1 MQILVIQLCQVH
13 AYVSVFN
20 HDLDILISFLNFHRL
35 FHPETTVE
43 VIFFMNI
50 FSYALRYQVG
60 QWSSADYDLAI
71 YHVRERKLEL
81 NLICVMQFEVMTNIR
96 LGCQISIKF
105 SGKKDICWLELLA

>member
-20 HDLDILISFLNFHRL
+20 HDLDILISFLNFHML

-60 QWSSADYDLAI
+60 QWSSTDYDLAI

-81 NLICVMQFEVMTNIR
+81 NLICVS
-96 LGCQISIKF
+96 LKS
-105 SGKKDICWLELLA
+105 

>member
-1 MQILVIQLCQVH
+1 MQILVQILVIQLCQVH

-50 FSYALRYQVG
+50 FSYALRYHAGRTVVVCR
-60 QWSSADYDLAI
+60 L
-71 YHVRERKLEL
+71 RPR
-81 NLICVMQFEVMTNIR
+81 NIP
-96 LGCQISIKF
+96 CS
-105 SGKKDICWLELLA
+105 

>member
-43 VIFFMNI
+43 VIFFMNMKI
-50 FSYALRYQVG
+50 FLCFLSSVSYALRYQVG

-81 NLICVMQFEVMTNIR
+81 NLICVS
-96 LGCQISIKF
+96 LKS
-105 SGKKDICWLELLA
+105 